1 MTLIKGAII
10 NSVKVQPGGWWE
22 GTLASTGKTGM
33 FPDNFVRVLDADDKS
48 PVVLRYVISLYTR
61 WPMSIK
67 FDFYSPFCSDK
78 SETKNRRFKAVY
90 SYTQNN
96 NDELTLAVGDI
107 IEFLGEVEEGWW
119 RGKLAGKIGVFPS
132 NFVSA
137 LGSASPILANRR
149 NSNNVN
155 ATNNGMNAARSGTS
169 LNSSREDLV
178 NSSTSTIAI
187 GDKEAPS
194 LPPKPGKNRK
204 SKANPI
210 SNLLIDFLCNCVCS
224 ARTVQSDFCV

>member
-1 MTLIKGAII
+1 M
-10 NSVKVQPGGWWE
+10 S
-22 GTLASTGKTGM
+22 
-33 FPDNFVRVLDADDKS
+33 FRVFS
-48 PVVLRYVISLYTR
+48 R
-61 WPMSIK
+61 
-67 FDFYSPFCSDK
+67 FHCSDK

-137 LGSASPILANRR
+137 VSSASPILANRR
-149 NSNNVN
+149 SSNNIST
-155 ATNNGMNAARSGTS
+155 ANNGMSSARSGTS

-178 NSSTSTIAI
+178 SSTSTIVV
-187 GDKEAPS
+187 GEKEAPS
-194 LPPKPGKNRK
+194 LPPKPG
-204 SKANPI
+204 
-210 SNLLIDFLCNCVCS
+210 NCSHTPRPVY
-224 ARTVQSDFCV
+224 